1 MRTLKDLTAFVEQEA
16 ASEGPAAL
24 AALQAERDR
33 FRLARELA
41 EARKAKGLTQ
51 HQLSARSG
59 VPQSEIS
66 KMESGRANATELTL
80 FKVLHAMGYTLRL
93 EPLARAPGSKRP
105 ATVKEQ
111 RVAVKRA
118 SSKRAREPVTPRPR
132 RAPRGA
138 PVARAP

>member
-1 MRTLKDLTAFVEQEA
+1 MRTLEDLTAFVEQEA
-16 ASEGPAAL
+16 ANEGPAAL

-33 FRLARELA
+33 FRIAREIA

-93 EPLARAPGSKRP
+93 EPLARASASMRP
-105 ATVKEQ
+105 ATVKGQ

-118 SSKRAREPVTPRPR
+118 SGKRARAPGAPRPR
-132 RAPRGA
+132 RGARGA
-138 PVARAP
+138 AATRTP